1 MNPQQLERYER
12 HLALPEI
19 GEAGQEKLLAS
30 SVLVVGAGGLGSP
43 ASMYLAAAGVG
54 RIGLVDGD
62 RVDRSNLQR
71 QLLHSDAG
79 LGELKTRSG
88 RETLLRVNPD
98 VRVDEHPLRLNADNA
113 RLIVAGYDL
122 VVNGCDNFPTRYLL
136 NDICVWLAKPLV
148 DASIL
153 RFEAQATV
161 YLPGQGCYR
170 CLFPAPPPPG
180 LVPSCAEG
188 GILGALAGTLGSLQ
202 AVEAV
207 KVLLGVGR
215 PLSDR
220 LLLYDALGGEWRS
233 LRRKR
238 DPNCPVCGDSPSL
251 TEPVDY
257 EQFCGL
263 KEESMVKEVQPNEA
277 SALVSQDSSIQFVD
291 VREPHEWAK
300 VHAVGVNLIPLGD
313 LPERVEELDKSR
325 PVLCIC
331 ARGGRSMKACE
342 FLMSAGFSDVTNV
355 AEGTTGWVEAGLP
368 TESGA

>member
-1 MNPQQLERYER
+1 MTPHQLERYER

-19 GEAGQEKLLAS
+19 GVAGQEKLLAS

-54 RIGLVDGD
+54 RIGLVDAD

-71 QLLHSDAG
+71 QILHEDASVG
-79 LGELKTRSG
+79 RLKTTSG
-88 RETLLRVNPD
+88 ADTLRRVNPE
-98 VRVDEHPLRLNADNA
+98 VRVEEHPVRLASANA
-113 RLIVAGYDL
+113 RTILQGYDL
-122 VVNGCDNFPTRYLL
+122 VVNGVDNFPTRYLL
-136 NDICVWLAKPLV
+136 NDVCVWLGKPLV

-170 CLFPAPPPPG
+170 CLFPQPPPPG

-188 GILGALAGTLGSLQ
+188 GILGALAGTLGALQ

-207 KVLLGVGR
+207 KTLLGVGR

-233 LRRKR
+233 LRRRR
-238 DPNCPVCGDSPSL
+238 DPACPVCGDAPTIL
-251 TEPVDY
+251 EPIDY
-257 EQFCGL
+257 EHFCGL
-263 KEESMVKEVQPNEA
+263 KEESMVKEVQPDEA
-277 SALVSQDSSIQFVD
+277 HKLLQGNPAIQFVD
-291 VREPHEWAK
+291 VREPWEYEK
-300 VHAVGVNLIPLGD
+300 VHAAGVKLIPLGEVPD
-313 LPERVEELDKSR
+313 RVGELDKGR

-331 ARGGRSMKACE
+331 AKGGRSMKACN
-342 FLMSAGFSDVTNV
+342 FLLGQGFSDVTNV
-355 AEGTTGWVEAGLP
+355 AEGTKGWVEQGLP
-368 TESGA
+368 TGG